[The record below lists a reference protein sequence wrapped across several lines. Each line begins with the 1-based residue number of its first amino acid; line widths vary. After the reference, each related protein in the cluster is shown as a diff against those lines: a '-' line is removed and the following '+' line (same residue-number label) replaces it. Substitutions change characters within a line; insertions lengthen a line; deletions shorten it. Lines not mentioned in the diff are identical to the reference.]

1 MLIRPGARS
10 EPDQWAVANREYPAS
25 AGIPGPR
32 NPYLTGYM
40 VPFCRKVHAATHKR
54 CVAVTAAQSGKAL
67 AIDTP
72 IATPEGWK
80 PMGELQVGDRVFG
93 SRGDAVVIDRVSPVM
108 IGHDCYEVEFDDGQ
122 VIVADAEHIWTVERT
137 DCSGRRRRV
146 VDLATEAMHRE
157 GVSSVQS
164 SGRNRFVFAVQ
175 VAGALDL
182 PEADLPLDPYLLG
195 AWLGDGNS
203 RSAAVTVGTADL
215 EEMTALLEA
224 AGVETE
230 ARPDKSCWRMA
241 INLPGKKHKQDGIR
255 SILRG
260 LGVLANKHVPA
271 QYLRASASQRLSLLQ
286 GLMDTDGTVD
296 NGTVASFCACAKNEI
311 LARNVVELAASLG
324 YRPRIKRHKLGHWI
338 VNVQCY
344 REQSVFRMARKTA
357 ALRSEADAISR
368 PFRNAR
374 RSIIAIRPVASVP
387 VKCIGVVASD
397 HLFLAGPTMIPTH
410 NTDSV
415 LDIIGARLDQRPTP
429 ILYAGPSAEFVRDQ
443 FEPRLMDLFDQS
455 KTLAAKV
462 ARGKRM
468 KKNLKVVAGVKVRL
482 GSAGSSTS
490 LKSDPFGL
498 GIVDE
503 YDEMMGNIK
512 GQGDPLG
519 LVEARGETYA
529 DFVTAVVSTPSIGV
543 VETEIDPVSGLKL
556 WKRTDP
562 DQIKSP
568 IWKLWQ
574 DGTRHH
580 FAWPCP
586 CCGEY
591 FVPRFENLHIGK
603 GWTPAQARREAYVLC
618 PHPDCGGVITDD
630 HKPAMIEQGVQIAP
644 GQTIEEARAGINEP
658 DNSTWSCW
666 TSGLASPFV
675 TFGERAEAYLDA
687 LQSGDPSK
695 IQTIINSRF
704 GECFNPAMNSD
715 APSWEAILDRRLP
728 YQRGE
733 VPNGGIRIL
742 MGVDVQGSCLYY
754 VIRAFGARGT
764 SWLVDFGQ
772 LYGPTYE
779 DGIWADLADLMLTP
793 LANGMMVEKVF
804 IDAGFRPDKKEA
816 GEYHKVYDFAR
827 RFNWLVTPTRGRDTQ
842 NPPFRVSQIEV
853 KASGKKASFSIDVA
867 WLSTDFFKSLL
878 VSRMRTPQGQPGA
891 FYVFNEAA
899 EVLEPYARQVT
910 SEVRVIEN
918 GSPKWIT
925 RGENHFL
932 DCEAMV
938 TAAAFTLNVQRIP
951 EGVERAPSE
960 PVPEADASGASSAR
974 AEAPAPTAKAPPP
987 APSGPKAGGPGAGAV
1002 RERFARLGSRL
1013 NR

>member
-1 MLIRPGARS
+1 MLLRPGARA
-10 EPDQWAVANREYPAS
+10 EPDEWAAANRKYPAS

-72 IATPEGWK
+72 IATPDGWK
-80 PMGELQVGDRVFG
+80 SMGELQVGDRVFG

-108 IGHDCYEVEFDDGQ
+108 FGHTCYEVEFDDGQ

-146 VDLATEAMHRE
+146 VDMTTEAMDGE
-157 GVSSVQS
+157 GVSSVQAN
-164 SGRNRFVFAVQ
+164 GRNRFKFSVQ

-195 AWLGDGNS
+195 AWLGDGNA
-203 RSAAVTVGTADL
+203 RCAAITVGNADL
-215 EEMTALLEA
+215 EAMKSLLHE
-224 AGVETE
+224 AGVETS
-230 ARPDKSCWRMA
+230 ARPDRKCWRVA
-241 INLPGKKHKQDGIR
+241 INLPGKKRKRGGLR
-255 SILRG
+255 SILSG
-260 LGVLANKHVPA
+260 LGVIGNKHVPA
-271 QYLRASASQRLSLLQ
+271 SYLRASAPQRLALLQ

-296 NGTVASFCACAKNEI
+296 NGTVASFCACAKNEV

-338 VNVQCY
+338 VNIQCY
-344 REQSVFRMARKTA
+344 REQSVFRMARKTE
-357 ALRSEADAISR
+357 ALRSEADANAR
-368 PFRNAR
+368 PFRNSR
-374 RSIIAIRPVASVP
+374 RSIVAIRPAASVP
-387 VKCIGVVASD
+387 VKCIGVVATD

-410 NTDSV
+410 NTDNI

-443 FEPRLMDLFDQS
+443 FEPRLMDLLDQAE
-455 KTLAAKV
+455 TLKGKV

-543 VETEIDPVSGLKL
+543 VETEVDPVNGLKL

-562 DQIKSP
+562 DQIASP

-603 GWTPAQARREAYVLC
+603 GWTPAQARREAFVQC
-618 PHPDCGGVITDD
+618 PKCGGVITDD
-630 HKPAMIEQGVQIAP
+630 DKPAMIEQGVQIAP
-644 GQTIEEARAGINEP
+644 GQTIEEARIGANEP

-666 TSGLASPFV
+666 TSGLCSPFV
-675 TFGERAEAYLDA
+675 SFGERAEAYLDA

-704 GECFNPAMNSD
+704 GECYNPAMNAD
-715 APSWEAILDRRLP
+715 APAWETILSHALP
-728 YQRGE
+728 YRRGE
-733 VPNGGIRIL
+733 VPAGGLRIL
-742 MGVDVQGSCLYY
+742 MGVDVQANCLYY
-754 VIRAFGARGT
+754 TIRAFGGRGT
-764 SWLVDFGQ
+764 SWLIDFGQ
-772 LYGPTYE
+772 LYGSTAE
-779 DGIWADLADLMLTP
+779 DGIWADLADLMLAP
-793 LANGMMVEKVF
+793 LAGGLHIEKCF

-827 RFNWLVTPTRGRDTQ
+827 RFNWMVVPCRGRDVQ
-842 NPPFRVSQIEV
+842 NPPYKVSQIEV
-853 KASGKKASFSIDVA
+853 KASGKKASFSIEVS
-867 WLSTDFFKSLL
+867 WLSTDFFKSLMMA
-878 VSRMRTPQGQPGA
+878 RMKTPLGHPGA
-891 FYVFNEAA
+891 FYVFSDERS
-899 EVLEPYARQVT
+899 VMEPYARQVT
-910 SEVRVIEN
+910 SEVRIMEA
-918 GSPKWIT
+918 GKPKWIT
-925 RGENHFL
+925 RGENHWL
-932 DCEAMV
+932 DCEALV
-938 TAAAFTLNVQRIP
+938 TAGAYTLNVQRIP
-951 EGVERAPSE
+951 EGVERALSE
-960 PVPEADASGASSAR
+960 PPVSGAASSGADSSAR
-974 AEAPAPTAKAPPP
+974 EDAPAPSVQRAPVTSP
-987 APSGPKAGGPGAGAV
+987 AVAAASGGAGV
-1002 RERFARLGSRL
+1002 RDRFASLGRRL

>member
-1 MLIRPGARS
+1 M
-10 EPDQWAVANREYPAS
+10 
-25 AGIPGPR
+25 PGPR

-40 VPFCRKVHAATHKR
+40 VPFCRKVHAATHRR

-72 IATPEGWK
+72 IATPDGWK

-108 IGHDCYEVEFDDGQ
+108 FGHTCYEVEFDDGQ

-146 VDLATEAMHRE
+146 VDMTTEAMDRE

-164 SGRNRFVFAVQ
+164 NGRNRFKFSVQ

-195 AWLGDGNS
+195 VWLGDGNS
-203 RSAAVTVGTADL
+203 RCAAITVGSADL
-215 EEMTALLEA
+215 EAMTLNLHA
-224 AGVETE
+224 AGVETD
-230 ARPDKSCWRMA
+230 ARPDKSCWRVA
-241 INLPGKKHKQDGIR
+241 ISLPGKKHKRDGIR
-255 SILRG
+255 AILSG
-260 LGVLANKHVPA
+260 LGVLGNKHVPA
-271 QYLRASASQRLSLLQ
+271 SYLRASAPQRLALLQ

-296 NGTVASFCACAKNEI
+296 NGTVASFCACAKNEV

-338 VNVQCY
+338 VNIQCY
-344 REQSVFRMARKTA
+344 REQSVFRMARKTD
-357 ALRSEADAISR
+357 ALRSEADANAR

-374 RSIIAIRPVASVP
+374 RSIVAIRLAASVP
-387 VKCIGVVASD
+387 VKCIGVVAPD

-410 NTDSV
+410 NTDNI

-443 FEPRLMDLFDQS
+443 FEPRLMELLDQA
-455 KTLAAKV
+455 KALKAKV

-503 YDEMMGNIK
+503 YDEMMGNVK

-543 VETEIDPVSGLKL
+543 VETEVDPVNGLKL
-556 WKRTDP
+556 WKRSDP
-562 DQIKSP
+562 DQIGSP

-603 GWTPAQARREAYVLC
+603 GWTPAQARREAHLTC
-618 PHPDCGGVITDD
+618 PTCGGVITDD
-630 HKPAMIEQGVQIAP
+630 DKPAMVEQGVQIAP
-644 GQTIEEARAGINEP
+644 GQTVEEARAGINEP

-666 TSGLASPFV
+666 TSGLCSPFV

-687 LQSGDPSK
+687 LQSGDPNK

-704 GECFNPAMNSD
+704 GECYNPAMNAD
-715 APSWEAILDRRLP
+715 APAWEAILDRRLP
-728 YQRGE
+728 YQRGD
-733 VPNGGIRIL
+733 VPAGGLRLL
-742 MGVDVQGSCLYY
+742 MGVDVQAACLYY
-754 VIRAFGARGT
+754 VVRAFGARGT

-772 LYGPTYE
+772 LYGPTSE
-779 DGIWADLADLMLTP
+779 NDVWNDLADLMIQPFGGLQI
-793 LANGMMVEKVF
+793 EKVF
-804 IDAGFRPDKKEA
+804 IDAGFRPDKKEQ
-816 GEYHKVYDFAR
+816 GDYHRVYDFCR
-827 RFNWLVTPTRGRDTQ
+827 RWSWLTTPTRGRDVQ
-842 NPPFRVSQIEV
+842 NPPYKVSQIEV
-853 KASGKKASFSIDVA
+853 KATGKRAVYSINVA

-878 VSRMRTPQGQPGA
+878 MSRMKTPMDQPGA
-891 FYVFNEAA
+891 FFIFDDAVD
-899 EVLEPYARQVT
+899 VLEPYARQVT
-910 SEVRVIEN
+910 SEVRVIED
-918 GSPKWIT
+918 GRPKWIT
-925 RGENHFL
+925 RGENHWL

-938 TAAAFTLNVQRIP
+938 TAAAYTLNVQRIP
-951 EGVERAPSE
+951 EGVERPVEASPAVDATGAVSPS
-960 PVPEADASGASSAR
+960 AAR
-974 AEAPAPTAKAPPP
+974 PAPLSDLPP
-987 APSGPKAGGPGAGAV
+987 APPVRASGDGAGV
-1002 RERFARLGSRL
+1002 RNRFARLGARL